1 MIDLSCVDGVYLY
14 SEVID
19 FRYGIL
25 SLAGIVMSTFKD
37 IDNISNSL
45 FLFCNRKRNQI
56 KIIQIDKLGV
66 WLYTRRLTSSKFMYP
81 EGGEKVYKITK
92 DDLKVIISGLDFI
105 AKIERKDKGNKAYF

>member
-37 IDNISNSL
+37 VDNISHSL

-56 KIIQIDKLGV
+56 KIIQIDKLGI
-66 WLYTRRLTSSKFMYP
+66 WLYTRRLTSSLVILYTFSPPSGYINFDDVSLL
-81 EGGEKVYKITK
+81 VYSQTPSLSIC
-92 DDLKVIISGLDFI
+92 II
-105 AKIERKDKGNKAYF
+105 